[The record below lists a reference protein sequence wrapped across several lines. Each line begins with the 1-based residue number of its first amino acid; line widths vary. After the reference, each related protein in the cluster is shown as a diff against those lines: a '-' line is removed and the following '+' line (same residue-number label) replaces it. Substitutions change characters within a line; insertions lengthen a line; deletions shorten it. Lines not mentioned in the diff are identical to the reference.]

1 MMKKPL
7 ASSPRN
13 ATRKS
18 AMSSPTVTPGHAYR
32 DGTPPP
38 LLQIQDATVVKN
50 RTRVLDR
57 INLTIREGEH
67 TAILGPNGAGKSS
80 LIRLIAHLDYPL
92 AHPDAGPPLLILGE
106 ELWNVFELR
115 SQLGIVSADL
125 QNSILCG
132 TLPRRTR
139 GLDAVLSGFFASYG
153 VFGHHQI
160 TPAMRTRAHHTLEL
174 MEAGHLAEAFIEA
187 MSTGEVR
194 RIMIARALLLDEPT
208 TGLDLMARHR
218 LLTTL
223 RNLARQ
229 GKTIILVTH
238 HIEEIF
244 PEINR
249 VVLLQHGRVLLDK
262 AKPEALTSAHLSAM
276 FEGPVTVKAS
286 HGYYAAMS
294 AAPDSTD

>member
-1 MMKKPL
+1 MAL
-7 ASSPRN
+7 
-13 ATRKS
+13 
-18 AMSSPTVTPGHAYR
+18 PTTDPGRRPDRGAA
-32 DGTPPP
+32 P

-92 AHPDAGPPLLILGE
+92 AHEDGTPPLLIFGE
-106 ELWNVFELR
+106 ELWNVTELR
-115 SQLGIVSADL
+115 SLLGIVSADL
-125 QNSILCG
+125 QHSILAG

-153 VFGHHQI
+153 LFRHHHL
-160 TPAMRTRAHHTLEL
+160 TPAMRNQGRQALAL
-174 MEAGHLAEAFIEA
+174 MEASHLADAYLEA
-187 MSTGEVR
+187 MSPGEVR
-194 RIMIARALLLDEPT
+194 RVMIARALVPDPRALLLDEPT

-218 LLTTL
+218 FLATL
-223 RNLARQ
+223 QNLARR

-249 VVLLQHGRVLLDK
+249 VILLQHGRVMLDG
-262 AKPEALTSAHLSAM
+262 AKPEVLTSDNLSAM
-276 FEGPVTVKAS
+276 FEGPVTVKETN
-286 HGYYAAMS
+286 GYYTAMS
-294 AAPDSTD
+294 EGRDFS

>member
-1 MMKKPL
+1 MP
-7 ASSPRN
+7 
-13 ATRKS
+13 
-18 AMSSPTVTPGHAYR
+18 SPTVIPGHSYR
-32 DGTPPP
+32 DGTSPP
-38 LLQIQDATVVKN
+38 LLQIQDATVLKN

-57 INLTIREGEH
+57 ITLTIREGEH

-92 AHPDAGPPLLILGE
+92 APADGTPPLLILGQ
-106 ELWNVFELR
+106 ELWDVFALR
-115 SQLGIVSADL
+115 AQLGIVSADL

-132 TLPRRTR
+132 TLPGRTR
-139 GLDAVLSGFFASYG
+139 GLEAVLSGFFASYG
-153 VFGHHQI
+153 VFGHHRI
-160 TPAMRTRAHHTLEL
+160 TPAMRTRAYHTLDL
-174 MEAGHLAEAFIEA
+174 MEAAHLAEAFIES

-194 RIMIARALLLDEPT
+194 RIMIARALVPAPRALLLDEPT

-223 RNLARQ
+223 RNLACQ

-249 VVLLQHGRVLLDK
+249 VVLLQHGRVMLDD
-262 AKPEALTSAHLSAM
+262 AKPEALTSSHLSAM
-276 FEGPVTVKAS
+276 FEGPVTVKETQ
-286 HGYYAAMS
+286 GYYTARS
-294 AAPDSTD
+294 AGPDLPL